1 MGQTARIA
9 KLYTFLY
16 LRGYKIWVSY
26 KSSVL
31 LTMLGWVL
39 PVFTYFFI
47 GKSLG
52 QELVAGTGVSSYTS
66 FFVIGLAF
74 QGYVSNVVGTISQRI
89 RNEQLYGTLEYYFLS
104 PTGMFG
110 LLGYSILWGF
120 VLNTV
125 SVVATL
131 AVGSGLGVK
140 YTDAGILGAAII
152 IVLLLISSFG
162 LAMISAGTVIVT
174 KTGDPVSFF
183 FTTFTALI
191 AGTVFPISV
200 FPYFLR
206 LIAYAVPLT
215 WALQGLRD
223 ALLLGYGLPQLSQ
236 ILGILVIFDVITVPL
251 GYFIFVVCFNYTK
264 KNGSLLE
271 Y

>member
-1 MGQTARIA
+1 MARIA
-9 KLYTFLY
+9 KLYSFLY

-26 KSSVL
+26 KSSVV

-39 PVFTYFFI
+39 PVFTYYFV
-47 GKSLG
+47 GTSLG
-52 QELVAGTGVSSYTS
+52 EQFVHATGVVDYTS

-74 QGYVSNVVGTISQRI
+74 QGYVSNVIGSISQRI
-89 RNEQLYGTLEYYFLS
+89 RNEQLYGTLEFYFLS

-110 LLGYSILWGF
+110 LLVYSVLWGF

-125 SVVATL
+125 SVGATL
-131 AVGSGLGVK
+131 AVGGGLGVQ
-140 YTDAGILGAAII
+140 YTSAGIVGAAV
-152 IVLLLISSFG
+152 IVTLLLISSFG
-162 LAMISAGTVIVT
+162 LAMISAGTVIIT

-191 AGTVFPISV
+191 AGAVFPITV

-206 LIAYAVPLT
+206 LISYAVPLT

-223 ALLLGYGLPQLSQ
+223 ALLLGYGVSQLSG
-236 ILGILVIFDVITVPL
+236 IIGILVVFDIITVPL
-251 GYFIFVVCFNYTK
+251 GYFVFVTCFNYTK
-264 KNGSLLE
+264 KKGSLLE

>member
-1 MGQTARIA
+1 M
-9 KLYTFLY
+9 
-16 LRGYKIWVSY
+16 SY

-31 LTMLGWVL
+31 LTLVGWVL
-39 PVFTYFFI
+39 PVFTYYFV
-47 GKSLG
+47 GTSLG
-52 QELVAGTGVSSYTS
+52 EQLVSRTGVVDYTS

-74 QGYVSNVVGTISQRI
+74 QGYVSNVIGTISQRI

-110 LLGYSILWGF
+110 LLVYSILWGF

-140 YTDAGILGAAII
+140 YTPAGVEGAAI
-152 IVLLLISSFG
+152 IVLLLLVSSFG
-162 LAMISAGTVIVT
+162 LAMISAGTVLIT

-191 AGTVFPISV
+191 AGALFPITVFPYYLKVVAS
-200 FPYFLR
+200 F
-206 LIAYAVPLT
+206 VPLT
-215 WALQGLRD
+215 WALEGLRN
-223 ALLLGYGLPQLSQ
+223 ALLLGYGVPQLSG
-236 ILGILVIFDVITVPL
+236 IIGILILFDLVTVPL
-251 GYFIFVVCFNYTK
+251 GYAIFVACFNYSK
-264 KNGSLLE
+264 KKGTLLE

>member
-1 MGQTARIA
+1 MT
-9 KLYTFLY
+9 
-16 LRGYKIWVSY
+16 YKT
-26 KSSVL
+26 SVL
-31 LTMLGWVL
+31 LTLFGWVL
-39 PVFTYFFI
+39 PVLTYYFV
-47 GKSLG
+47 GTSLG
-52 QELVAGTGVSSYTS
+52 EELVSGTGVKDYTS

-74 QGYVSNVVGTISQRI
+74 QGYVSNVIGSISQRI

-104 PTGMFG
+104 PTGVFG
-110 LLGYSILWGF
+110 LLFYSILWGF

-125 SVVATL
+125 SVAATL
-131 AVGSGLGVK
+131 AVGSGLGVH
-140 YTDAGILGAAII
+140 YTSAGIASAAVIL
-152 IVLLLISSFG
+152 VLLLISSFG
-162 LAMISAGTVIVT
+162 LAMMSAAAVMVT
-174 KTGDPVSFF
+174 KTGDPISFF

-215 WALQGLRD
+215 WALQGLRN
-223 ALLLGYGLPQLSQ
+223 ALLQGYGLGQLSGL
-236 ILGILVIFDVITVPL
+236 IGILALFDVITVPL
-251 GYFIFVVCFNYTK
+251 GYVIFVLCFNYTK

>member
-1 MGQTARIA
+1 M
-9 KLYTFLY
+9 
-16 LRGYKIWVSY
+16 SY

-31 LTMLGWVL
+31 LTLLGWVL
-39 PVFTYFFI
+39 PVFTYYFI
-47 GKSLG
+47 GTSLG
-52 QELVAGTGVSSYTS
+52 EQLVSASGVVDYTS

-74 QGYVSNVVGTISQRI
+74 QGYVSNVIGTISQRI
-89 RNEQLYGTLEYYFLS
+89 RNEQLYGTMEYYFLS

-110 LLGYSILWGF
+110 LLVYSILWGF

-140 YTDAGILGAAII
+140 YTAAGLAGAGI
-152 IVLLLISSFG
+152 IVALLLVSSFG
-162 LAMISAGTVIVT
+162 LAMISAGTVIIT

-191 AGTVFPISV
+191 AGAVFPITA

-206 LIAYAVPLT
+206 LISYAVPLT
-215 WALQGLRD
+215 WALQGLRN
-223 ALLLGYGLPQLSQ
+223 ALLMGYGVSQLSGV
-236 ILGILVIFDVITVPL
+236 IGILLVFDLITVPL
-251 GYFIFVVCFNYTK
+251 GYAIFTVCFNYSK
-264 KNGSLLE
+264 KKGTLLE

>member
-1 MGQTARIA
+1 
-9 KLYTFLY
+9 
-16 LRGYKIWVSY
+16 VSY

-31 LTMLGWVL
+31 LTLVGWVL
-39 PVFTYFFI
+39 PVFTYYFV
-47 GKSLG
+47 GTSLG
-52 QELVAGTGVSSYTS
+52 EQLVSETGVVNYTS

-74 QGYVSNVVGTISQRI
+74 QGYVSNVIGTISQRI

-110 LLGYSILWGF
+110 LLVYSILWGF

-131 AVGSGLGVK
+131 AVGSGLGVR
-140 YTDAGILGAAII
+140 YTPAGIEGAAII
-152 IVLLLISSFG
+152 VVLLLISSFG
-162 LAMISAGTVIVT
+162 LAMMSAGTVIVT

-191 AGTVFPISV
+191 AGAVFPITVFPGYLKLV
-200 FPYFLR
+200 
-206 LIAYAVPLT
+206 AEAVPLT
-215 WALQGLRD
+215 WALEGLRN
-223 ALLLGYGLPQLSQ
+223 ALLLGNSVQQLSG
-236 ILGILVIFDVITVPL
+236 IIGILVVFDIITVPL
-251 GYFIFVVCFNYTK
+251 GYGIFVLCFNYTK
-264 KNGSLLE
+264 KKGSLLE